1 MGELT
6 RYRPKSIKPVLP
18 FELARADLFDD
29 PNLTYPSLH
38 CPEGGGPLRRGTSA
52 QFGLKRKKPRR
63 LVCANRTRPAH
74 RGRLRRVGVLREQ
87 EPMLGL
93 GNVRSPHLSQA
104 VRPPKPRHISATL
117 RKARLSAAGRRN
129 LVVDFYVTGE
139 RSTDARY

>member
-29 PNLTYPSLH
+29 PNLTYPA
-38 CPEGGGPLRRGTSA
+38 CIARGRGPLRRGTSA

-74 RGRLRRVGVLREQ
+74 RGRLRRVGVLLEQ
-87 EPMLGL
+87 E
-93 GNVRSPHLSQA
+93 
-104 VRPPKPRHISATL
+104 
-117 RKARLSAAGRRN
+117 RR
-129 LVVDFYVTGE
+129 
-139 RSTDARY
+139 